1 MNIFYIS
8 QIYQLMR
15 NGISDMHCRSDL
27 YLAKEIEDEKKLN
40 LCKGNQEWD
49 FSFLYID
56 KDILKVFLFTENKFK
71 AFTNYDIMN
80 L

>member
-1 MNIFYIS
+1 MNIFHIS

-40 LCKGNQEWD
+40 LCKGNQE
-49 FSFLYID
+49 
-56 KDILKVFLFTENKFK
+56 
-71 AFTNYDIMN
+71 
-80 L
+80 

>member
-56 KDILKVFLFTENKFK
+56 KDILKVFCLLK
-71 AFTNYDIMN
+71 IN
-80 L
+80 LKRLQTMI

>member
-1 MNIFYIS
+1 MNRNHWDIKKAMNIFYIS

-40 LCKGNQEWD
+40 LCKGNQE
-49 FSFLYID
+49 
-56 KDILKVFLFTENKFK
+56 
-71 AFTNYDIMN
+71 
-80 L
+80 